1 MKNIFDDPS
10 WLSEQISNYNPFEP
24 ITTDVIEQEKARI
37 LMGLDRE
44 TQQKPLTEKE
54 IFDKKE
60 IQFSP
65 TVLLPSL
72 EYCRKFWG
80 TSQTDVVVPS
90 RYLNS
95 TKRAPITTVIA
106 VSAMSA
112 KEDGMTIDGS
122 GKGARI
128 MSIKRINKMYRN
140 LTETRKIKP
149 RTIESH
155 IRKLLK
161 LKTKEFEFVTLETPD
176 GSEKQYYRLDYSDG
190 FVRIDLRI
198 MHYMFTCYS
207 DNIIQAYIV
216 LLWNCKNGWAQ
227 LTREQMAEHI
237 GLTKHSDK
245 QAKILMD
252 KLVMDGFIEQR
263 TNYQGV
269 QVVDKATGIPKT
281 ITMPYFEYRVVKL
294 DEIEDEE

>member
-10 WLSEQISNYNPFEP
+10 WLSEQISNNNPFEP
-24 ITTDVIEQEKARI
+24 ITTEIIAQEKARI
-37 LMGLDRE
+37 LRGLDRE
-44 TQQKPLTEKE
+44 TQQKTLTEKE

>member
-24 ITTDVIEQEKARI
+24 ITTEIIAQEKARI
-37 LMGLDRE
+37 LRGLDRG
-44 TQQKPLTEKE
+44 TQQKTLTEKE

-65 TVLLPSL
+65 KVLLPSL

-80 TSQTDVVVPS
+80 TSQTDIVVPS

-95 TKRAPITTVIA
+95 TKRVPITTVIA

-198 MHYMFTCYS
+198 IHYMFTCYS

-216 LLWNCKNGWAQ
+216 LLWNCRNGWAQ